1 MGKETEEIIM
11 AGFGGQGILFLGK
24 VLAETGMLTGQN
36 VSWIPAYGPEM
47 RGGTAN
53 CSVVISR
60 NEIASPIVTEPDT
73 LIAMNIPSVARF
85 VDKIRPGGTLIYNSS
100 LIDQKEFRSDIKI
113 CAIPANQLA
122 NEVGSDKVANVV
134 MAGAYARFSDMMNF
148 DAFIKAFPT
157 LVPGKK
163 KELLEL
169 NLAALKKGYDCA
181 NSTH

>member
-1 MGKETEEIIM
+1 
-11 AGFGGQGILFLGK
+11 
-24 VLAETGMLTGQN
+24 
-36 VSWIPAYGPEM
+36 
-47 RGGTAN
+47 
-53 CSVVISR
+53 
-60 NEIASPIVTEPDT
+60 
-73 LIAMNIPSVARF
+73 MNIPSVARF

-100 LIDQKEFRSDIKI
+100 LIDQKEFRSDIKV

>member
-24 VLAETGMLTGQN
+24 VLAETGMMTGQN

-53 CSVVISR
+53 CSVVISQH
-60 NEIASPIVTEPDT
+60 EIASPIVTEPDT
-73 LIAMNIPSVARF
+73 LIAMNIPSVAKF
-85 VDKIRPGGTLIYNSS
+85 LDKIRPGGTLIYNSS
-100 LIDQKEFRSDIKI
+100 LIDQKEFRSDIKV
-113 CAIPANQLA
+113 CAVPANKLA
-122 NEVGSDKVANVV
+122 AEAGSDKTANVV

-148 DAFIKAFPT
+148 DAFLKAFPS
-157 LVPGKK
+157 LVPAKK
-163 KELLEL
+163 KDLLEI

-181 NSTH
+181 NSAH

>member
-24 VLAETGMLTGQN
+24 VLAETGMMTGQN

-53 CSVVISR
+53 CSVVISKH
-60 NEIASPIVTEPDT
+60 EIASPIVTEPDT
-73 LIAMNIPSVARF
+73 LIAMNIPSVAKF
-85 VDKIRPGGTLIYNSS
+85 IDKIRKGGTLIYNSS
-100 LIDQKEFRSDIKI
+100 LIDQKEF
-113 CAIPANQLA
+113 PN
-122 NEVGSDKVANVV
+122 
-134 MAGAYARFSDMMNF
+134 
-148 DAFIKAFPT
+148 

-163 KELLEL
+163 KDLLEI

-181 NSTH
+181 NSAH